1 MSNEDE
7 QTIAATESNIERC
20 YLTLRNI
27 NEQIDKWDQ
36 RIKLATS
43 KGAIDLAREARLR
56 QEILMEERDKIE
68 TLIRKGNAL
77 LKILKSEREKYN
89 GKSFAERFTVDQ
101 QSGESSLAVNRP
113 VEEILHDINALVGLS
128 NIKQEVS
135 TLVNAL
141 KVQKL
146 RRSAGLPVP
155 DVSNH
160 MVFYGN
166 PGTGKTTIARKIAE
180 IYRSLGLLSKGHL
193 IESDR
198 SSLVAGYLGQTAIKT
213 KNILEEARGGILFI
227 DEAYTLCQCGE
238 QDQYGQEAIDTILK
252 HMEDNRGDLVVIV
265 AGYEAKMASFI
276 ESNPGLKSRFSK
288 YFNFPDYSP
297 SELALI
303 FIEMAVASKYRP
315 TCAFVEVLESMCQL
329 MYTHKSSN
337 FGNGRAIRNLF
348 EKCISNQANRIVAIP
363 SPTPE
368 QLSEL
373 VESDISIDD
382 IDFAMR

>member
-56 QEILMEERDKIE
+56 QEVLMEERDKIE
-68 TLIRKGNAL
+68 TLIRKGTAL

-146 RRSAGLPVP
+146 R
-155 DVSNH
+155 
-160 MVFYGN
+160 
-166 PGTGKTTIARKIAE
+166 
-180 IYRSLGLLSKGHL
+180 
-193 IESDR
+193 
-198 SSLVAGYLGQTAIKT
+198 TACSRCIKPY
-213 KNILEEARGGILFI
+213 GILW
-227 DEAYTLCQCGE
+227 
-238 QDQYGQEAIDTILK
+238 
-252 HMEDNRGDLVVIV
+252 
-265 AGYEAKMASFI
+265 
-276 ESNPGLKSRFSK
+276 KSWHR
-288 YFNFPDYSP
+288 
-297 SELALI
+297 
-303 FIEMAVASKYRP
+303 
-315 TCAFVEVLESMCQL
+315 
-329 MYTHKSSN
+329 
-337 FGNGRAIRNLF
+337 
-348 EKCISNQANRIVAIP
+348 
-363 SPTPE
+363 
-368 QLSEL
+368 
-373 VESDISIDD
+373 
-382 IDFAMR
+382 